1 MLQFMES
8 QRVRHD
14 LATEQKAITER
25 VYLCNRAYFCPNASL
40 LHPDIKFILIDL
52 HLQFLKASL
61 KKLLTKPRK

>member
-8 QRVRHD
+8 QRVRND

-52 HLQFLKASL
+52 HLQF
-61 KKLLTKPRK
+61 